1 MNIELFLILLIIP
14 VCIPIYFFYK
24 RYNGNK
30 LIKEYSSYMS
40 VLQYNMD
47 KAYETV
53 YKDDILI
60 YSVEA
65 TKISDKDF
73 DFVTKKFVT
82 LVLKLLGPKLIK
94 EFIFLFGNYDTMVF
108 NIADYFNRKYEEDE
122 VRKGAVEN
130 LMESEVE
137 PATSE
142 ETLNALRWY
151 IRFTSRNT
159 EEDV

>member
-1 MNIELFLILLIIP
+1 
-14 VCIPIYFFYK
+14 
-24 RYNGNK
+24 
-30 LIKEYSSYMS
+30 
-40 VLQYNMD
+40 MD

-82 LVLKLLGPKLIK
+82 LVIKLLGPILVKQYIK
-94 EFIFLFGNYDTMVF
+94 LFGNYDTLTF

-137 PATSE
+137 VPHQE
-142 ETLNALRWY
+142 EVQNVR
-151 IRFTSRNT
+151 
-159 EEDV
+159 

>member
-1 MNIELFLILLIIP
+1 MNTELLLIAFLIP
-14 VCIPIYFFYK
+14 VFIFAYFFYK

-40 VLQYNMD
+40 VLQYNME

-60 YSVEA
+60 YSIEA

-73 DFVTKKFVT
+73 DFVTKKFVN
-82 LVLKLLGPKLIK
+82 LVFKLLGPKLIK
-94 EFIFLFGNYDTMVF
+94 EFIFLFGNYDTLAF

-122 VRKGAVEN
+122 IRKGAMEN

-137 PATSE
+137 PLTSE
-142 ETLNALRWY
+142 DTVNA
-151 IRFTSRNT
+151 IR
-159 EEDV
+159 